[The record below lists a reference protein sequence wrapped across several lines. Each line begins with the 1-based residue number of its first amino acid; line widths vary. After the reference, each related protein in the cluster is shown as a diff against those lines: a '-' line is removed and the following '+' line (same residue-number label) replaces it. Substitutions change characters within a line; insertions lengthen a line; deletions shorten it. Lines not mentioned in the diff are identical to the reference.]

1 MPLSRNPSVRGTR
14 SAVHRS
20 RRSPVQ
26 HRPRHRHRR
35 WYRWH
40 HHHHH
45 PRPPP
50 APPRRLCPA
59 RTPCR
64 PWRPLPLATTL
75 RHPLSLSVPL
85 PTSCWRVGEALA
97 PDDTAVRRLRRG
109 SCDSCPRTRPA
120 ERRRAIT
127 TQCPLW
133 RSLWHEASSEIL
145 TYCREIANEMDYMR
159 DTVAKFTFGN
169 VSFSFKFHETS
180 PGVIE
185 RSSRSVR
192 LGGRLVDRI
201 LDINVRFAIYCTS
214 SKSIFSRRYHP
225 RVHCHWRIAACHW
238 QDRNRKSFTSPV
250 YRSHETHNR
259 ERHSVRES
267 ATITVWKHL
276 SNNVLSDDGCS
287 LHPWLR

>member
-20 RRSPVQ
+20 RRSPLQ
-26 HRPRHRHRR
+26 HRPRRRLRR
-35 WYRWH
+35 WYRWHH

-120 ERRRAIT
+120 ERHYAM
-127 TQCPLW
+127 
-133 RSLWHEASSEIL
+133 SSVKVAL
-145 TYCREIANEMDYMR
+145 TR
-159 DTVAKFTFGN
+159 
-169 VSFSFKFHETS
+169 
-180 PGVIE
+180 GV
-185 RSSRSVR
+185 VR
-192 LGGRLVDRI
+192 
-201 LDINVRFAIYCTS
+201 DINL
-214 SKSIFSRRYHP
+214 P
-225 RVHCHWRIAACHW
+225 PW
-238 QDRNRKSFTSPV
+238 
-250 YRSHETHNR
+250 NR
-259 ERHSVRES
+259 EWNGLYKGHCRKIHVR
-267 ATITVWKHL
+267 
-276 SNNVLSDDGCS
+276 
-287 LHPWLR
+287 